1 MYNKNTLAR
10 QSNFELLRLLAIF
23 SIIISHVAFHGCD
36 IRSIDYM
43 MPSASA
49 LFAKLCTLGGEF
61 GVDCFI
67 LISGYFL
74 CGQQFKLSR
83 LVNLFVFVFLYS
95 VSLLLVYI
103 VIVKWFNLPLT
114 FSGKDILKCVFPI
127 SMWTY
132 WFITAYAIL
141 YAMSALLNAVI
152 DNIDEKVYKTVL
164 VAGFLYVCIRP
175 MLFVSDTAAIITFV
189 FLYLLGAFV
198 KKHKIKMLEKRP
210 LCINICTLFCAV
222 SFTLLAICLAV
233 VFGQRLLLKAA
244 SYPMA
249 NYSFFMVVLSLSIF
263 AVFSRLQISSH
274 SVNYLAKSVF
284 AVYII
289 HEHPLLKE
297 IIWQYIFPLKDY
309 MGSKWFLFEFAFAC
323 TALFIACFA
332 ADLLRRKVAEI
343 LRINVLYS
351 KLIKKITQVIEAFFG
366 FLTSKI

>member
-152 DNIDEKVYKTVL
+152 DNIDEKVYKTLL
-164 VAGFLYVCIRP
+164 VVGFLYVCIRP
-175 MLFVSDTAAIITFV
+175 MLFVSDTSAIV
-189 FLYLLGAFV
+189 
-198 KKHKIKMLEKRP
+198 
-210 LCINICTLFCAV
+210 TLF
-222 SFTLLAICLAV
+222 SYICSA
-233 VFGQRLLLKAA
+233 
-244 SYPMA
+244 
-249 NYSFFMVVLSLSIF
+249 
-263 AVFSRLQISSH
+263 H
-274 SVNYLAKSVF
+274 
-284 AVYII
+284 
-289 HEHPLLKE
+289 
-297 IIWQYIFPLKDY
+297 
-309 MGSKWFLFEFAFAC
+309 
-323 TALFIACFA
+323 
-332 ADLLRRKVAEI
+332 LLR
-343 LRINVLYS
+343 N
-351 KLIKKITQVIEAFFG
+351 IK
-366 FLTSKI
+366 